1 MKKILKTTLIILL
14 VCILAVTVFCGG
26 FALYILN
33 CSSAIGS
40 RLIVD
45 EDNKTLS
52 VNDDKDLR
60 ILQLSDT
67 QITAYGDALK
77 TLDII
82 KLTVDKA
89 KPDLIV
95 LTGDNLMNDS
105 KQSMLKKYIRFMDKF
120 EIPWAPVFGNHD
132 YNVDATM
139 DRQCELYESSKYC
152 IFKKGTVQNSYG
164 NYYYNIERNG
174 TPVYTL
180 FFMDNG
186 ISFTDAH
193 LDWYANSINAIA
205 EENGAKLPSWV
216 FFHIPLVETYYAY
229 YHNLYNGG
237 TIDGEMRDG
246 GVTYL
251 RDDAGFFDVVKE
263 LGSTTALIFGHN
275 HRNNFICDYQGIKFC
290 YGLKTG
296 RASYHDVDMLGGN
309 LFLLKADNTFT
320 VERIFVEPMQN
331 LY

>member
-89 KPDLIV
+89 NPDLIV

-105 KQSMLKKYIRFMDKF
+105 KQSMLKNTYALWISLKSLGRPCLAITTTTSMQLWIGNVNFMKAVNIAYSKK
-120 EIPWAPVFGNHD
+120 ERSKTLT
-132 YNVDATM
+132 AT
-139 DRQCELYESSKYC
+139 
-152 IFKKGTVQNSYG
+152 I
-164 NYYYNIERNG
+164 I
-174 TPVYTL
+174 
-180 FFMDNG
+180 
-186 ISFTDAH
+186 
-193 LDWYANSINAIA
+193 
-205 EENGAKLPSWV
+205 
-216 FFHIPLVETYYAY
+216 
-229 YHNLYNGG
+229 
-237 TIDGEMRDG
+237 TI
-246 GVTYL
+246 
-251 RDDAGFFDVVKE
+251 
-263 LGSTTALIFGHN
+263 
-275 HRNNFICDYQGIKFC
+275 
-290 YGLKTG
+290 
-296 RASYHDVDMLGGN
+296 
-309 LFLLKADNTFT
+309 
-320 VERIFVEPMQN
+320 
-331 LY
+331 